1 MMLSYDLGEKHVNTL
16 TVSLIFLTILLII
29 IAPWFFLTLRKK
41 QQLENEAQLLRAQ
54 QHEFS
59 LLREQHQV
67 LTQEKQ
73 QQETLVSNMSLQL
86 NQANQQNAVLEQ
98 RIQHKDEKLKG
109 YEAEELKVN
118 TLIEQLREQNT
129 KLHTNLAKLQS
140 EHEQAQKHHAEKLAL
155 LDEAKTKLSQ
165 EFKLL
170 ANQIF
175 EEKQSK
181 MTASSKETLDH
192 IIKPMQKDIY
202 DFKQRM
208 EQVHKEDIEA
218 RSALSQH
225 LSQLKELNI
234 QMSQDTLNLT
244 QALKGDSK
252 AQGNWGEMIL
262 EKLLESSG
270 LREGYEFKR
279 EQSFVNDEGKRQR
292 PDVIIDMP
300 GNKQVIIDAKVSL
313 TDYERAMSSQDNAT
327 KQQCIRAHCKSI
339 QTHIQTLA
347 NKRYDHLEGIHSP
360 DYVLMFMPIEAAYLM
375 AIEADSSIF
384 EAAFDKRIAVVTP
397 STLYATLKLIE
408 QLWRYERQSENVAK
422 LTKQAGNLHDK
433 FVGFIESFEDIQTHI
448 GRAQKSYDKA
458 LGQLKNGRGNLVN
471 QVKTLADLS
480 GKAKKEIPHHLLGE
494 LETGEQDELKDE
506 S

>member
-1 MMLSYDLGEKHVNTL
+1 MNTL
-16 TVSLIFLTILLII
+16 TISLLLLTISLIIALPWLL
-29 IAPWFFLTLRKK
+29 LSLRKK
-41 QQLENEAQLLRAQ
+41 QQLERELTPLRELQHDQ
-54 QHEFS
+54 QHELS
-59 LLREQHQV
+59 TLHERNNL

-73 QQETLVSNMSLQL
+73 QQANQIADISSHL
-86 NQANQQNAVLEQ
+86 NQAKQQIAVLEQ
-98 RIQHKDEKLKG
+98 RVQHKNEQLSAHK
-109 YEAEELKVN
+109 AEQNKTN
-118 TLIEQLREQNT
+118 TLIAQLREQNT
-129 KLHTNLAKLQS
+129 KLHTNLAALQS
-140 EHEQAQKHHAEKLAL
+140 EHEHMQQGHSEKLAL
-155 LDEAKTKLSQ
+155 LDDAKTKLSQ
-165 EFKLL
+165 AFKLL

-192 IIKPMQKDIY
+192 IIKPMQKDMA

-225 LSQLKELNI
+225 LSQLKELNM

-292 PDVIIDMP
+292 PDVIINMP

-313 TDYERAMSSQDNAT
+313 TDYERAMSAQSNT
-327 KQQCIRAHCKSI
+327 ERKQYIRAHCKSI

-347 NKRYDHLEGIHSP
+347 NKRYDHLEGVHSP

-375 AIEADSSIF
+375 AIEADRSMF
-384 EAAFDKRIAVVTP
+384 ESAFDKRIAVVTP

-433 FVGFIESFEDIQTHI
+433 FVGFIESFEDIQTHM

-458 LGQLKNGRGNLVN
+458 FGQLKNGRGNLIN
-471 QVKTLADLS
+471 QVQTLADLS
-480 GKAKKEIPHHLLGE
+480 GKAKKEIPAHLLSE
-494 LETGEQDELKDE
+494 QIGEQEHVEEDKP
-506 S
+506 